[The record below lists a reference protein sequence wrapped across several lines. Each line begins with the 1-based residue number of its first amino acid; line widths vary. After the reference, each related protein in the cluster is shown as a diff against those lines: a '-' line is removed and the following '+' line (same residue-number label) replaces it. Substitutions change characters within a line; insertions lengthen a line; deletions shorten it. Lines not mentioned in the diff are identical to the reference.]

1 MTWCLYY
8 LTKHPEIQEKVY
20 KELEDVLGDE
30 DIKPQVAEV
39 KLLNVSIQQLI
50 RPLLQSSL
58 FESHVEDARD
68 ARSVTEGS
76 ARGNKKVILPIT
88 PRALLDRRLKD
99 DRGRVRFII
108 IHSTG
113 DSIGDNIKLELLI
126 YLHYWSST

>member
-1 MTWCLYY
+1 M
-8 LTKHPEIQEKVY
+8 
-20 KELEDVLGDE
+20 
-30 DIKPQVAEV
+30 
-39 KLLNVSIQQLI
+39 I

-76 ARGNKKVILPIT
+76 ARGNKKVILRIT
-88 PRALLDRRLKD
+88 PRAPLDRRLKD
-99 DRGRVRFII
+99 DLGRVRFII